1 MERALHRDAHPGHNA
16 FQRHALALLAGVLPQ
31 EDLLQIIP
39 LGGAALVQITEEK
52 VLLEHRHVIHAP
64 LGKLGIRAAPL
75 HKTAQPL
82 HDGLAPVQVGLGQA
96 RHLGDVVLQGA
107 ENAGPQ
113 VDGEG
118 IQHVGI
124 LVDLHCADL
133 DDLAPEGLLHAMI
146 IKGIRLIA
154 DVPFQIK

>member
-1 MERALHRDAHPGHNA
+1 MELPFHGDAHPGHDA

-31 EDLLQIIP
+31 EHLLQVVP
-39 LGGAALVQITEEK
+39 HSGAALVDVAQEQ

-75 HKTAQPL
+75 HKAAQPL
-82 HDGLAPVQVGLGQA
+82 HDGLTPVQVGLGQA

-124 LVDLHCADL
+124 LVDLHRADL

-146 IKGIRLIA
+146 IKVIRLIA